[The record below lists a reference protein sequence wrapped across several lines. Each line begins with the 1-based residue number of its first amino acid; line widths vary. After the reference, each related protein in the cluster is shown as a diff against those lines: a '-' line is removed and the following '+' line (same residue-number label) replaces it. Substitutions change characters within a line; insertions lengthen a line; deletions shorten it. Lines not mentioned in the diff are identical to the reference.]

1 MFRVNMNENVT
12 IHKAPERQ
20 AAVQGKLSTGRVV
33 GQNPVTAWTPGQM
46 AGASSTSWR
55 AIPPHSETVH
65 SRAVKRTADFSTE
78 AASAKRPKGPETTTQ
93 PWQFKEQVD
102 DAVRQLH
109 KKRENAPDDLSFCLA
124 VIDTDTALSC
134 NLDSMKAD
142 MTSDDYN
149 SCLQHSISAMSVLYN
164 ASLDNV
170 LNFFQHQVA
179 NEQCWIYIRALDK
192 VTRSFGKLGC
202 KSAAAARNTTML
214 ATIWKLYLNKELDYL
229 QYLKKFPG
237 DNSYPA
243 QCAVDNINWLISA
256 WPPAHN
262 FGLLNNESRNKIK
275 EDANS
280 LYQEIIHS
288 DTSHSDAGKKK
299 ENVLH
304 KATDFMMEK
313 RRYHD
318 LIHGKLDILHNDYK
332 TACGLD
338 RAQIHRI
345 HYLEEL
351 LKLYEE
357 YHKLV
362 DNPHT
367 PLFGKL
373 DRVLTQIVNNVR
385 SKLKRGDYD
394 YNRVLKEEI
403 SSLISHLEKEKLLNR
418 AHENL
423 YSGFMKLQSTVI
435 PAIRGNTMTY
445 GQIHTALN
453 SISSV
458 CHSEGHNRDDELIA
472 LKQFKR
478 LFDNCG
484 DKLDKTKKNKKA
496 DGIRRRITT
505 VRKIF
510 FARLFAPLLADYRNH
525 YGNTRQAME
534 QICAIMH
541 CHKDKI
547 IELNQYTSCVFIPDN
562 DKPKSAWQNAACFA
576 WLDDLKRLCR
586 QTSFNRD
593 DVNNLLDLKDVAP
606 DMPSYKVRSY
616 LINTLIRLFQFM
628 LQTNPDAVLVEKVTE
643 LSEWT
648 DNFDQPNH
656 KFNDLSHDIY
666 QRLHKSNKQWREKYV
681 SAGERATTSSSTSA
695 ARMPSSVPPGTLS
708 VFPETFDCHSRMRL
722 QDVPHAGQFSIPGP
736 AVPTP
741 APFGAFQQSG
751 SSIPCRAP
759 IAQSVA
765 GSRPFP
771 PSWFGWPVLPC
782 MPVPAYSWA
791 GFHQPTST
799 GLWTDPA
806 VAAAGTS
813 QQQHEPRRSAMPFEY
828 WSEYPSSSNT
838 R

>member
-20 AAVQGKLSTGRVV
+20 AAIQGKLSTGRVV

-55 AIPPHSETVH
+55 AIPPHSEAVH

-93 PWQFKEQVD
+93 PWQFKEQVN

-149 SCLQHSISAMSVLYN
+149 SCLQHSISEMSVLYN

-170 LNFFQHQVA
+170 LKFFRYQVA
-179 NEQCWIYIRALDK
+179 SEQCWIYIRALDK

-214 ATIWKLYLNKELDYL
+214 ATIWKLYLNEELDYL
-229 QYLKKFPG
+229 QYLKKSPG
-237 DNSYPA
+237 DSSYPA

-256 WPPAHN
+256 WPPTHN
-262 FGLLNNESRNKIK
+262 LGLLNNESRNKIK
-275 EDANS
+275 ENANS

-304 KATDFMMEK
+304 RDTNIMMEK
-313 RRYHD
+313 RKHHD
-318 LIHGKLDILHNDYK
+318 LILEQLDILHNDYK

-338 RAQIHRI
+338 RARIHRI

-351 LKLYEE
+351 LKLYEK
-357 YHKLV
+357 YNKLV

-367 PLFGKL
+367 RLFEKL
-373 DRVLTQIVNNVR
+373 GWVMAQIVDDMQGE
-385 SKLKRGDYD
+385 LKRGDYD
-394 YNRVLKEEI
+394 YDLALKEDI

-423 YSGFMKLQSTVI
+423 SSGFMKLQSTVI
-435 PAIRGNTMTY
+435 PAIRGNTMTS
-445 GQIHTALN
+445 GQIHTALS

-472 LKQFKR
+472 LRQFKQ
-478 LFDNCG
+478 LIDNCE
-484 DKLDKTKKNKKA
+484 DNLDKFTENKAK
-496 DGIRRRITT
+496 GIRSRITAI
-505 VRKIF
+505 RKIF
-510 FARLFAPLLADYRNH
+510 FARLFAPLLADYSSH
-525 YGNTRQAME
+525 YRNTRQG
-534 QICAIMH
+534 IKRFCAIMH
-541 CHKDKI
+541 CHKDKF
-547 IELNQYTSCVFIPDN
+547 IELNQYISCVFTPDN
-562 DKPKSAWQNAACFA
+562 DKSRSAWQNAACFA
-576 WLDDLKRLCR
+576 WFGDLKRLCR
-586 QTSFNRD
+586 QTSFNGD

-606 DMPSYKVRSY
+606 DMPSYKVRNNLLY
-616 LINTLIRLFQFM
+616 TLINLFQFM
-628 LQTNPDAVLVEKVTE
+628 LQTNPDEAFVKKVTE
-643 LSEWT
+643 LSEWA
-648 DNFDQPNH
+648 DN
-656 KFNDLSHDIY
+656 FNDLSHDIY

-765 GSRPFP
+765 GSSPFSPPRLINRPFLPRIPAPACNRADFRRP
-771 PSWFGWPVLPC
+771 PVCGQIRPRWRQAESR
-782 MPVPAYSWA
+782 
-791 GFHQPTST
+791 
-799 GLWTDPA
+799 
-806 VAAAGTS
+806 
-813 QQQHEPRRSAMPFEY
+813 QQYEPRRSAMPFEGY
-828 WSEYPSSSNT
+828 RSRYPSSSNIW
-838 R
+838 

>member
-55 AIPPHSETVH
+55 AIPPHSEAVH

-124 VIDTDTALSC
+124 VIDTDTALSR

-149 SCLQHSISAMSVLYN
+149 SCLQHSISEMSVLYN

-170 LNFFQHQVA
+170 LKFFQHQVA

-192 VTRSFGKLGC
+192 VTRSFDKLGC
-202 KSAAAARNTTML
+202 KSAAAAHNTTML

-229 QYLKKFPG
+229 QYLKDFSDG
-237 DNSYPA
+237 SSYPA
-243 QCAVDNINWLISA
+243 QCAVANINWLTFA
-256 WPPAHN
+256 WPSAHN
-262 FGLLNNESRNKIK
+262 LGLLNNESRNKIK
-275 EDANS
+275 EDANF
-280 LYQEIIHS
+280 LYQEIIHA

-299 ENVLH
+299 ENVLRR
-304 KATDFMMEK
+304 AINISMEK

-338 RAQIHRI
+338 RARIHRI

-357 YHKLV
+357 YNKLV

-367 PLFGKL
+367 RLFEKL
-373 DRVLTQIVNNVR
+373 GWVMAQIVDDMQ
-385 SKLKRGDYD
+385 SELKRGDYD
-394 YNRVLKEEI
+394 CDLALKEDI

-423 YSGFMKLQSTVI
+423 YSGFVQLQSTVI
-435 PAIRGNTMTY
+435 PAIQGNTMTPE
-445 GQIHTALN
+445 QIHTALN
-453 SISSV
+453 SISSISSV
-458 CHSEGHNRDDELIA
+458 RHSKGRSRDDELIA
-472 LKQFKR
+472 LRQFKQ
-478 LFDNCG
+478 LLDNCE
-484 DKLDKTKKNKKA
+484 DNLDKFTGNKAK
-496 DGIRRRITT
+496 GIRSRLTAI
-505 VRKIF
+505 RKIF
-510 FARLFAPLLADYRNH
+510 FARLFAPLLNDYNEH
-525 YGNTRQAME
+525 YRDTVQDPE

-541 CHKDKI
+541 CHKDKF
-547 IELNQYTSCVFIPDN
+547 IELNQYISCVFISDN
-562 DKPKSAWQNAACFA
+562 YRSRPAWQSAACFA
-576 WLDDLKRLCR
+576 WFDDLKRLCH

-643 LSEWT
+643 LSEWA
-648 DNFDQPNH
+648 DKFDQPNH

-666 QRLHKSNKQWREKYV
+666 QRLHKSNKQWRKKYV

-765 GSRPFP
+765 SG
-771 PSWFGWPVLPC
+771 GKQPVLTAK
-782 MPVPAYSWA
+782 V
-791 GFHQPTST
+791 
-799 GLWTDPA
+799 D
-806 VAAAGTS
+806 
-813 QQQHEPRRSAMPFEY
+813 
-828 WSEYPSSSNT
+828 
-838 R
+838 